1 MVVHGFPGE
10 GGFLSV
16 ICKDFLHLC
25 DCLVLHYFLE
35 ASSIYS
41 SIIERKREKRLI
53 IKVGSIKKVGS
64 CVCFPVSFS
73 TYKTCKHCAF
83 QQRKKLCIN
92 ILISPLKFMGEYFEI
107 SFSGQRVPLNSVMDI
122 HYSTAEGG
130 AHQNRMALHVR
141 GEQQYKWGYQA
152 SFKHFIFFTIR
163 FHKYKKAPKVLKSTK
178 KH

>member
-1 MVVHGFPGE
+1 MFITSRKKIEVEGAGGTKVWPIWLMVVHGFFGE
-10 GGFLSV
+10 GVFLSV

-83 QQRKKLCIN
+83 
-92 ILISPLKFMGEYFEI
+92 
-107 SFSGQRVPLNSVMDI
+107 
-122 HYSTAEGG
+122 
-130 AHQNRMALHVR
+130 
-141 GEQQYKWGYQA
+141 
-152 SFKHFIFFTIR
+152 
-163 FHKYKKAPKVLKSTK
+163 
-178 KH
+178 